1 MPLLYVLIA
10 ALAIAVAVFAL
21 QNADRVTVSF
31 LAWKVEGAPLAAV
44 ILVSGAVG
52 GVVVSLVGAV
62 QRWRLRT
69 QIRQLEARL
78 RTLEPA
84 PRTEGRGGEPVA

>member
-1 MPLLYVLIA
+1 MPLLYFVIA

-52 GVVVSLVGAV
+52 GILVSLAGFV

-69 QIRQLEARL
+69 RIRQLEARL

-84 PRTEGRGGEPVA
+84 PGAEGRGGEPVP